1 MMSTSLNDMIVVY
14 NASGKL
20 DGEIIKAF
28 LEANDIRVIMTQ
40 EGAATAYGLTV
51 GAFGKVE
58 ILVDRENLERARELL
73 TSMEEGKLESDIAD
87 PSVNDKEDSDQE
99 YLDDM

>member
-1 MMSTSLNDMIVVY
+1 MMSTSLKNMIVVY

-40 EGAATAYGLTV
+40 EGAASAYGLTV
-51 GAFGKVE
+51 GVLGNVE

-73 TSMEEGKLESDIAD
+73 TSMEEGKLDSDFYD
-87 PSVNDKEDSDQE
+87 PSVNDKEDTNQE
-99 YLDDM
+99 

>member
-1 MMSTSLNDMIVVY
+1 MMSSSLDDMVSVY

-28 LEANDIRVIMTQ
+28 LEASGIRVIMTQ
-40 EGAATAYGLTV
+40 EGAASAYGLTV

-58 ILVDRENLERARELL
+58 ILVDRENLELARELL
-73 TSMEEGKLESDIAD
+73 TSMEEGKLEYDEPESSGSDEEN
-87 PSVNDKEDSDQE
+87 SE
-99 YLDDM
+99 

>member
-1 MMSTSLNDMIVVY
+1 MMSTSLNDMIVIY

-40 EGAATAYGLTV
+40 EGAASAYGLTV
-51 GAFGKVE
+51 GAIGTVE
-58 ILVDRENLERARELL
+58 ILVDRENLERARDLL
-73 TSMEEGKLESDIAD
+73 TSMEEGKFELDEPDHSDNNVQD
-87 PSVNDKEDSDQE
+87 TDL
-99 YLDDM
+99 Y

>member
-1 MMSTSLNDMIVVY
+1 MMSSSLDDMIVIY

-40 EGAATAYGLTV
+40 EGAASAYGLTV

-73 TSMEEGKLESDIAD
+73 TSMEEGKFESDEPDSSDNEI
-87 PSVNDKEDSDQE
+87 EDTYQ
-99 YLDDM
+99 

>member
-28 LEANDIRVIMTQ
+28 LEANDIRVILTQ

-58 ILVDRENLERARELL
+58 VLVDRENLDRARGLL
-73 TSMEEGKLESDIAD
+73 TSMEEGRLDSDIPD
-87 PSVNDKEDSDQE
+87 TSDNDKEEETD
-99 YLDDM
+99 

>member
-1 MMSTSLNDMIVVY
+1 MMTTSLNDMIVVY

-40 EGAATAYGLTV
+40 EGAASAYGLTV
-51 GAFGKVE
+51 GVFGKVE
-58 ILVDRENLERARELL
+58 ILVDKENLERARELL
-73 TSMEEGKLESDIAD
+73 NSMEEGKLETEEPDHSNNEIE
-87 PSVNDKEDSDQE
+87 NTDQ
-99 YLDDM
+99 